1 MSPARSH
8 DDSGRVVSEDH
19 SEELRRLLTTSGA
32 LQEGHFLLSSGR
44 HTPRYVQCALLL
56 EDPRQARRIGGWLA
70 ERLEPHGPDSILAP
84 ALGGLVIGHETASA
98 LDRPFRFTERRRGEM
113 VFRRGF
119 GLESR
124 ERVAVVE
131 DVVTTGRSTMETV
144 EIARGLGAEVVAVGS
159 IIDRTGGDAP
169 FPFPFHSLTR
179 LEFPTYSP
187 EECPLCAEGGTPIK
201 PGSR

>member
-1 MSPARSH
+1 MCEDPA
-8 DDSGRVVSEDH
+8 VSEER
-19 SEELRRLLTTSGA
+19 SEELLRLLETTGA
-32 LQEGHFLLSSGR
+32 LREGHFLLSSGR
-44 HTPRYVQCALLL
+44 HTNRYVQCALLL
-56 EDPRQARRIGGWLA
+56 EEPNQARRIGRWLA
-70 ERLEPHGPDSILAP
+70 ELLEPHGPDSILAP
-84 ALGGLVIGHETASA
+84 ALGGLVIGHETAAA
-98 LDRPFRFTERRRGEM
+98 LRVPFRFTERRKGEM

-119 GLESR
+119 RLESR

-169 FPFPFHSLTR
+169 FPFPYRSLTG
-179 LEFPTYSP
+179 LLIPTWP
-187 EECPLCAEGGTPIK
+187 PDECPLCAEGSAAIK